1 MRQYY
6 PVIDAHHHFWKF
18 DPLRDQ
24 WITEEMQILRA
35 DYLPEQLE
43 AVYKKKGISGSVLVQ
58 TNASED
64 ENHVLLELAS
74 QNPFIL
80 GVVGWIDLFSEQ
92 LQEKLENYRQYR
104 QIKGFRCLLQGET
117 QRDSM
122 LNQDFQRGI
131 GLLNLYGFSFD
142 LLILPDQLGFAEQ
155 LVAAFPEQRFVIDH
169 MAKPYIKQGVIAEWK
184 QAIKK
189 FAPYKQVYCKISGLV
204 NEADWEYWEHEDF
217 RPYIDVVVE
226 AFGTKRI
233 KFGSDWPVCLL
244 AATYDQVKDIT
255 DDYFYSFT
263 TTEQADFFGNNAKAF
278 YQLV

>member
-6 PVIDAHHHFWKF
+6 PVIDAHHHFWTF
-18 DPLRDQ
+18 DPLRDA
-24 WITEEMQILRA
+24 WITEDMQILRA
-35 DYLPEQLE
+35 DYLPVQLE
-43 AVYKKKGISGSVLVQ
+43 AVYSKKGISGSVLVQ
-58 TNASED
+58 TNASES
-64 ENHVLLELAS
+64 ENLVLLEQAE
-74 QNPFIL
+74 QYPFIR
-80 GVVGWIDLFSEQ
+80 GVVGWIDLKSAQFQ
-92 LQEKLENYRQYR
+92 KKLEAYQQYPLM
-104 QIKGFRCLLQGET
+104 KGFRHLLQGEE
-117 QRDSM
+117 QRDMM
-122 LNQDFQRGI
+122 LNPEFRQGI
-131 GLLNLYGFSFD
+131 GLLNQYGYSFD
-142 LLILPDQLGFAEQ
+142 LLILPDQLGYAEQ

-233 KFGSDWPVCLL
+233 MFGSDWPVCLL